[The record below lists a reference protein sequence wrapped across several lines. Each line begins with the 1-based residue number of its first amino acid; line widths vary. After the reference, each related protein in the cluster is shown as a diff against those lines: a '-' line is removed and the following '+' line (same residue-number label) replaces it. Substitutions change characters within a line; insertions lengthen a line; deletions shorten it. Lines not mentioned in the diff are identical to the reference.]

1 MRKSMAKNDIYKIYL
16 MGLVIDYIDLKKEV
30 GSEFWLKENNKNK
43 EQRDQSKQFG
53 QIDLNLQYTY
63 S

>member
-1 MRKSMAKNDIYKIYL
+1 
-16 MGLVIDYIDLKKEV
+16 MGLVIDHIDLKKEV
-30 GSEFWLKENNKNK
+30 GSEFWLKENIKNK